1 MTSMS
6 SSHEG
11 DEEENGVSF
20 MRKIMVAT
28 FLAGAAVTAPAM
40 AQDAG
45 STFTGPRV
53 EAILGYDHTGAGS
66 SVDNDNDRD
75 DQSIGGLLYGVGAG
89 YDMNLGGAVVGVE
102 GEFTD
107 STAKSDR
114 NDFTSDFGFGRVSQG
129 RDLYVGARAGILADP
144 STLVYLKGGYTNT
157 KLNVLAGDTNQETD
171 TAFKLDGWRAGAG
184 VERALNENTFAKV
197 EYRYSKYQDAKI
209 EFANGATTSEFGI
222 DTDRHQVV
230 ASLGLRF

>member
-1 MTSMS
+1 
-6 SSHEG
+6 
-11 DEEENGVSF
+11 

-28 FLAGAAVTAPAM
+28 LLAGAAVASPAL

-45 STFTGPRV
+45 ATFTGPRV

-75 DQSIGGLLYGVGAG
+75 DQSIDGLLYGVGAG
-89 YDMNLGGAVVGVE
+89 YDVNLGGAVVGVE

-107 STAKSDR
+107 STAKSSR
-114 NDFTSDFGFGRVSQG
+114 SNLTTDFGFGRVKQG
-129 RDLYVGARAGILADP
+129 RDLYVGARVGFLASP
-144 STLVYLKGGYTNT
+144 STLIYAKGGYTNT
-157 KLNVLAGDTNQETD
+157 KLDVLAGTSNIETD
-171 TAFKLDGWRAGAG
+171 TSFKLDGWRVGAG
-184 VERALNENTFAKV
+184 IERALSQNTFAKV
-197 EYRYSKYQDAKI
+197 EYRYSKYDSGKI
-209 EFANGATTSEFGI
+209 RFDDGTTTSEFKV